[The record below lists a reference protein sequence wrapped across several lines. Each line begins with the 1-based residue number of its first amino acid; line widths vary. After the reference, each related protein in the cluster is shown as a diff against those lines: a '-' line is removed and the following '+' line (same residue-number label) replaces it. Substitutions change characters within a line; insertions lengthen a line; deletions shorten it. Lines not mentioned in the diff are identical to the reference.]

1 MITVRFVVALLLALD
16 TSCGG
21 FATQDLADRTAGNDA
36 RDPSDPSAAAGGRV
50 SRAGD
55 LRVATWNLEW
65 LNRRDDT
72 GPVKRREVDYER
84 LRRYADKLDADV
96 IALQE
101 VDGEEAAARLFDPAR
116 FQLFVAAQ
124 GDPQRT
130 GFVVRRGLVVTRLPD
145 YQALDVG
152 QVRVGVDMEV
162 EHAGRPLRLLS
173 IHLKS
178 ACFDEP
184 LTSDK
189 RDCKKLNAQLPVLEA
204 WIDDRGREGVAAI
217 VLGDF
222 NRRLFAQPDE
232 PFWRELDDGEPA
244 LSDLWSPTEG
254 RRSSCW
260 GSSYPD
266 FIDHIVLNKSATSL
280 ALPDSFVQ
288 QRYDESDLPN
298 KRVLSDH
305 CPLSIVLADSPVSS
319 SAHAPSGATDKAREA
334 RIKGNIVAHQRKIY
348 HAPECPDYARTQI
361 DESKHERWFSTAR
374 QAEAAGFVRAG
385 NCP

>member
-1 MITVRFVVALLLALD
+1 MITLRFAVAVVVVVVA
-16 TSCGG
+16 SCGG
-21 FATQDLADRTAGNDA
+21 FAAQDLGERAASGDS
-36 RDPSDPSAAAGGRV
+36 SDPSAAAGGRV
-50 SRAGD
+50 SRAG

-65 LNRRDDT
+65 LNRSDGT
-72 GPVKRREVDYER
+72 GPVKRVEADYAR

-101 VDGEEAAARLFDPAR
+101 VDGVEAAARVFDPAR

-124 GDPQRT
+124 DDPQRT
-130 GFVVRRGLVVTRLPD
+130 GFAVRRGLQVTRLPD

-152 QVRVGVDMEV
+152 QVRVGVDIAV
-162 EHAGRPLRLLS
+162 EHAGRSLRLLS
-173 IHLKS
+173 VHLKS

-189 RDCKKLNAQLPVLEA
+189 RDCKKLRAQLPVLEA
-204 WIDDRGREGVAAI
+204 WIDDRGREGVSAL

-232 PFWRELDDGEPA
+232 PFWHELDDGEPT

-266 FIDHIVLNKSATSL
+266 FIDHLVLNKAATSL
-280 ALPDSFVQ
+280 ALADSFVQ
-288 QRYDESDLPN
+288 QRYDEGDQPN

-305 CPLSIVLADSPVSS
+305 CPLSIVLAESPLPA
-319 SAHAPSGATDKAREA
+319 SAQAKKDAPTRAAVEA
-334 RIKGNIVAHQRKIY
+334 RIKGNIGAHQRKIY
-348 HAPECPDYARTQI
+348 HAPGCPDYTRTKI
-361 DESKHERWFSTAR
+361 DESKHERWFGTAR
-374 QAEAAGFVRAG
+374 EAEAAGFVRAG